1 MLDIIL
7 SHKED
12 VLAIAGAVVIIASAL
27 ANIFPKAT
35 LLGKIAH
42 FLALNIKVGK

>member
-1 MLDIIL
+1 MLDLIT

-12 VLAIAGAVVIIASAL
+12 LAAIVGSVVIIASAL

-42 FLALNIKVGK
+42 FLALNFRVK